1 MKIFEKPDDKTLYQ
15 EHPSPFDL
23 LEISTDGKSIS
34 ELYRE
39 LNFLARE
46 HFVEYCYLSKK
57 NFTYRKF
64 INTNFYSRYFYL
76 QQHLNGLAY
85 WLFGGQDNLPME
97 LQLLMN
103 EKPNYDNPWGV
114 RVHSKSLKIRKIFKE
129 KE

>member
-1 MKIFEKPDDKTLYQ
+1 MEIFEKPEDKSLYM

-23 LEISTDGKSIS
+23 LEISTDGKSIP
-34 ELYRE
+34 ELYSE

-64 INTNFYSRYFYL
+64 INTNFHRRYFYL
-76 QQHLNGLAY
+76 QQHLTGLTY
-85 WLFGGQDNLPME
+85 WLYGGKDNLPKE

-103 EKPNYDNPWGV
+103 EKPDYDNPWGV
-114 RVHSKSLKIRKIFKE
+114 KVHLKPLEIRKIFRRKE
-129 KE
+129 